1 MSIITILLTTVFSQN
16 SAGRDALQEMV
27 NQGGE
32 VAQDE
37 TKVDNNLFPSFSPQI
52 LSFDSWILFTLIY

>member
-16 SAGRDALQEMV
+16 SAGRDALLERV

-37 TKVDNNLFPSFSPQI
+37 TKVYFSSQI
-52 LSFDSWILFTLIY
+52 LHFES